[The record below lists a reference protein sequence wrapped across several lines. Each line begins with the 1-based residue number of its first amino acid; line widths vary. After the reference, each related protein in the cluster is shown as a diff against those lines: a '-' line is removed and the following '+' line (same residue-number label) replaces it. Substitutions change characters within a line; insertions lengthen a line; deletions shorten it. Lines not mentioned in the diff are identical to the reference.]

1 MLLRKTFMTVSVL
14 YCCEKKN
21 IITAVLIKENTW
33 MTYSFRSL
41 IHCRHGGKHGRVQA
55 DMVLERSLESYIL
68 IHREQKETVYYTGL
82 SLNIGDLKTFLHS
95 DTSSNKA
102 IPTPT
107 RPHLLMVPLSMGQA
121 FKQSVGP
128 NLFKPP
134 Q

>member
-55 DMVLERSLESYIL
+55 DMGLEKEQRVLHL
-68 IHREQKETVYYTGL
+68 
-82 SLNIGDLKTFLHS
+82 DLKAGG
-95 DTSSNKA
+95 DCVSN
-102 IPTPT
+102 
-107 RPHLLMVPLSMGQA
+107 
-121 FKQSVGP
+121 
-128 NLFKPP
+128 
-134 Q
+134 